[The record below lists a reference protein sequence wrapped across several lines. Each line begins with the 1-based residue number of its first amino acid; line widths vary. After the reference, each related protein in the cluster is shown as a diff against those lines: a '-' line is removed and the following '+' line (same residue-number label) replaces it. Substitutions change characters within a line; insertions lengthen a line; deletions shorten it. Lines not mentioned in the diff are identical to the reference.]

1 MQKLIEEL
9 KNTVHEF
16 IDQAD
21 DLFLVL
27 SASDTDMPLVHKIIE
42 GVDQEQPADIVL
54 RFSDPSQPT
63 GSAYAD
69 VVLKNLDAQIAEVN
83 LVRTEKKMEPW
94 PALPAS
100 CHDSR
105 WPERQ
110 RVQLAMKHIRDLF
123 PKDEDHRI
131 LWCFLPAPMGD
142 PTGYAS
148 LVGGLLPKSG
158 IEGWMHSQRIIARDN
173 RSMPFLVPYLHQQ
186 KVEGTLVYPVD
197 FSTPA
202 VLDSMAREVQDPNTP
217 EPQRMMM
224 LLQLAATD
232 QSYQRYPEA
241 VKKYAACYD
250 YFQRTNMPVQ
260 QAICLGGVGDCLVA
274 GGALPEAKERYTQS
288 MALAA
293 PVGMPGLPVV
303 MLMAAK
309 TGDVCMTLNQ
319 VSEAEGFF
327 DMASQIAGRFLNLEF
342 KADCM
347 EKVGIAREVA
357 GRHAS
362 AAEVWQNA
370 IGLCRDGDYF
380 IRMRTVAERLIA
392 LRKARGTPQ
401 EVRDAETHL
410 AFAEQKCK
418 ERYA

>member
-9 KNTVHEF
+9 KETIHEF

-54 RFSDPSQPT
+54 RFAERSQPT
-63 GSAYAD
+63 ASAYAD
-69 VVLKNLDAQIAEVN
+69 AVLKNLDAQITEVN
-83 LVRTEKKMEPW
+83 IVRTEKQMDPW

-110 RVQLAMKHIRDLF
+110 RMHLAMKHIRDLF

-142 PTGYAS
+142 ATGYAS
-148 LVGGLLPKSG
+148 LVASLLPKSG
-158 IEGWMHSQRIIARDN
+158 IEPWMHSQRIIARDD
-173 RSMPFLVPYLHQQ
+173 RSLPFLVPYLHQ
-186 KVEGTLVYPVD
+186 KKIEGTLVYPVD

-202 VLDSMAREVQDPNTP
+202 VLDSMAKEVQDPNTP
-217 EPQRMMM
+217 EPQRMMT

-232 QSYQRYPEA
+232 QSHQRYPEA
-241 VKKYAACYD
+241 AKKYAICYD
-250 YFQRTNMPVQ
+250 YYQRSKMPVQ
-260 QAICLGGVGDCLVA
+260 QAVCLSGAGDCLLAA
-274 GGALPEAKERYTQS
+274 GKLPEAKERYTQS

-293 PVGMPGLPVV
+293 PVGVSGLPVV
-303 MLMAAK
+303 MLVAAK
-309 TGDVCMTLNQ
+309 TGDVCMALNQ
-319 VSEAEGFF
+319 VSDAEGFF
-327 DMASQIAGRFLNLEF
+327 DMASQIAGKFLNLEF

-357 GRHAS
+357 GRYSA
-362 AAEVWQNA
+362 AAEVWQNG

-380 IRMRTVAERLIA
+380 FRMKSIAERLVA
-392 LRKARGTPQ
+392 LRSRRGTPQ
-401 EVRDAETHL
+401 EVREAELHL
-410 AFAEQKCK
+410 AFAEQKCR